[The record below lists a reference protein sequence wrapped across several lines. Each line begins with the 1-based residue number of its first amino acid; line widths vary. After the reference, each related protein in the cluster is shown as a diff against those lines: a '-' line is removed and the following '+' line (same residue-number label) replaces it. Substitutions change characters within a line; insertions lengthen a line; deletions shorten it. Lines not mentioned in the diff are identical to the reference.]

1 MHLCLSACQPAPGYS
16 SSSCRSPA
24 HACAIHAHVHL
35 MQCPFRWSDHVIMS
49 LVPCH
54 WSLYVHTSQVWEPPN
69 HAAHGAGTH
78 RHVLVMDTGATPS
91 FPAVHHPEAAS
102 ISSIAGTISICN
114 CSDVCSQVNQSVVRL
129 LGDDATAHTVL
140 RHTTTVPP
148 SMVLKGSH
156 VARKTIL
163 NVSLH

>member
-1 MHLCLSACQPAPGYS
+1 MCHPCTRTPHAVPFQVVR
-16 SSSCRSPA
+16 SCY
-24 HACAIHAHVHL
+24 HE
-35 MQCPFRWSDHVIMS
+35 FGTMS
-49 LVPCH
+49 LVPVCAH
-54 WSLYVHTSQVWEPPN
+54 LTMWESPN

-156 VARKTIL
+156 VARKTFL